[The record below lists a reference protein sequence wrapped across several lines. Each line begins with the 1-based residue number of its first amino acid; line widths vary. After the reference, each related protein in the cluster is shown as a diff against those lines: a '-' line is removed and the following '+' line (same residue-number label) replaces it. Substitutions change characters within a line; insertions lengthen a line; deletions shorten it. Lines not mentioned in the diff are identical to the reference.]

1 MARNTMQQSMLNK
14 SRADKFLL
22 IFDVPPILKDINKN
36 YTQEQNNTT
45 IISDSVQFSIF
56 GAAVPEIT
64 VAAQETRYAGST
76 LYVSSHSKD
85 PFPPVTVNFNVD
97 NEYRNYWVIY
107 QWINLLHDQHIGK
120 YNQRE
125 LNQNESPDF
134 RDYQTDLTIYGKD
147 EFNNNRIKFTYTK
160 AFPTTLEAVNYNYQD
175 SNEITSGF
183 TFVYSQLHT
192 EVINF

>member
-64 VAAQETRYAGST
+64 VDAQETRYAGST